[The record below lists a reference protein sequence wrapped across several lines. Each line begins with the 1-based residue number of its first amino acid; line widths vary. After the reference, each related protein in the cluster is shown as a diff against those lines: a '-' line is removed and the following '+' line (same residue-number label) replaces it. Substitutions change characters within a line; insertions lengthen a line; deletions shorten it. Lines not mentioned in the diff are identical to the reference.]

1 MNKKDLKEKFEKG
14 KKWCEDHAVMIGGVV
29 GGAISSIICV
39 GVSYKLGRNSALSEF
54 NSNLD
59 KLFKNAA
66 SMHFKERI
74 TPRDL
79 MCDDAIQITEE
90 SDGTEYAKD
99 CLDKEIK
106 EVTFWFDPDE

>member
-14 KKWCEDHAVMIGGVV
+14 KKWCKDHAVMIGGAV
-29 GGAISSIICV
+29 GAVGSLIGA
-39 GVSYKLGRNSALSEF
+39 GVAYKLGKERALSEF

-66 SMHFKERI
+66 SMHFLNKV

-79 MCDDAIQITEE
+79 MCDDAIKLTEE

>member
-1 MNKKDLKEKFEKG
+1 MNKKDLKEKFEKS
-14 KKWCEDHAVMIGGVV
+14 KKWCKDHAVAIGGVV
-29 GGAISSIICV
+29 GGTISIICM
-39 GVSYKLGRNSALSEF
+39 GVSYKFGRDSALSEF

-79 MCDDAIQITEE
+79 MCDDAIKITEE
-90 SDGTEYAKD
+90 SDGTE
-99 CLDKEIK
+99 
-106 EVTFWFDPDE
+106 

>member
-1 MNKKDLKEKFEKG
+1 MNKKDLKEKFEKS
-14 KKWCEDHAVMIGGVV
+14 KKWCKDHAVAIGGVV
-29 GGAISSIICV
+29 GGAVSIICMC
-39 GVSYKLGRNSALSEF
+39 VSYKFGRDSALSEF

-66 SMHFKERI
+66 SMHFKERV

-79 MCDDAIQITEE
+79 MCDDAIKITEE
-90 SDGTEYAKD
+90 SNGTEYAKD

-106 EVTFWFDPDE
+106 EVTFWFDPNE